1 MGAPLLQLPSLN
13 FEPLYYRPHGAGHW
27 SGHVPFAYDL
37 VAALRPSKIV
47 ELGTEYGESYFTF
60 CQAVAECGI
69 ACKSFAVDTWRG
81 DPHSGAYGE
90 AVFRE
95 VSEHNRKHYLS
106 FSTLLRTFFDEAL
119 RYFPDGSIDL
129 LHIDGLHTYEA
140 VLHDFQAWFPKV
152 RAGGI
157 VLMHDTQVRQY
168 DFGVWR
174 LWEELRGRYESFE
187 FLHSCGLGVVR
198 KPGDGARPGILS
210 LLFQSGELADM
221 VGRFYLIAGERL
233 QYRDLVERQNRTG
246 EWELLAKLF
255 WRAAGQEFSEERS
268 VYTRDEVR
276 VAPREIRLELP
287 CDTSS
292 DQLRIDLL
300 ESPAYIRVHALRLF
314 DLKGDLILSAS
325 SKDVRENLAGAGL
338 RFILDQNGCSV
349 AARLPGEPPAIL
361 WNIPE
366 LARNQL
372 AEGGTLQMETS
383 GLEAGEYVSILES
396 WLQQYQS
403 RTLAA
408 ESNLEML
415 RQETAARLEDP
426 AGPGPQVSAS
436 PGRAAQQ
443 HAAVPEN

>member
-1 MGAPLLQLPSLN
+1 MWGAASFRWLIDSTDLIQMGAALLQLPSLN

-95 VSEHNRKHYLS
+95 VSAHNRKHYLS

-140 VLHDFQAWFPKV
+140 VQHDFQAWFPKV

-157 VLMHDTQVRQY
+157 VLLHDTQVRQY

-174 LWEELRGRYESFE
+174 LWDELRGRYESFE

-198 KPGDGARPGILS
+198 KPGDAARPGIIGR
-210 LLFQSGELADM
+210 LFQNGESAGMLQ
-221 VGRFYLIAGERL
+221 RFYLMAGERL
-233 QYRDLVERQNRTG
+233 QYRDLIERQRRRG

-268 VYTRDEVR
+268 VYTRDQVR
-276 VAPREIRLELP
+276 AVPGEIRLDLP
-287 CDTSS
+287 CHTAFE
-292 DQLRIDLL
+292 QLRIDLL
-300 ESPAYIRVHALRLF
+300 ESPAFIRVHALRLI
-314 DLKGDLILSAS
+314 DINGELIWSALA
-325 SKDVRENLAGAGL
+325 KDVRENLACSGL
-338 RFILDQNGCSV
+338 RFIADDKVCSV
-349 AARLPGEPPAIL
+349 AARLPGEPPTIL
-361 WNIPE
+361 WSIPE
-366 LARNQL
+366 FAMQRL
-372 AEGGTLQMETS
+372 AEGGTLRLETS
-383 GLEAGEYVSILES
+383 GVEAGEYVSILEGL
-396 WLQQYQS
+396 LQQYKS

-408 ESNLEML
+408 ESDLETL
-415 RQETAARLEDP
+415 RQEAIAR
-426 AGPGPQVSAS
+426 
-436 PGRAAQQ
+436 